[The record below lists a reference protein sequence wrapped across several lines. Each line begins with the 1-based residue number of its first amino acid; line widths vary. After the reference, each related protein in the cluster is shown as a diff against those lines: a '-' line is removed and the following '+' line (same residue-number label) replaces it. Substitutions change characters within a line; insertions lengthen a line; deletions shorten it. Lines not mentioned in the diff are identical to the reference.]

1 MHLELCEELIQALKS
16 AAKKLAGFQ
25 RRQFQAEVAWKY
37 CDASARKTE
46 RAFGCG
52 RRAVETGLNAQRN
65 GICCLDN
72 FWGRGRRRCEEADPQ
87 LEQDIHELVE
97 PLTQADPKCQTPLT
111 FTRATAPAVRAALL
125 EKTAGTIGV
134 RCNLLRSLEYDTPP
148 SAVVQAA

>member
-46 RAFGCG
+46 RAFGWG
-52 RRAVETGLNAQRN
+52 QRAVETGLNAQRN

-72 FWGRGRRRCEEADPQ
+72 FWGRGPAKPLGPSPPARHVCSAGMCRSNQ
-87 LEQDIHELVE
+87 LS
-97 PLTQADPKCQTPLT
+97 
-111 FTRATAPAVRAALL
+111 
-125 EKTAGTIGV
+125 
-134 RCNLLRSLEYDTPP
+134 N
-148 SAVVQAA
+148 